1 MSSKADRAT
10 MNNAEKGL
18 SRKLTIQI
26 IVKAI
31 LKRRACGKV
40 RFEKL
45 DNTVYERV
53 ISK

>member
-10 MNNAEKGL
+10 MNNAENGL
-18 SRKLTIQI
+18 SRKLTIHITVKI
-26 IVKAI
+26 I
-31 LKRRACGKV
+31 LNRSACGKV

-45 DNTVYERV
+45 DKTVYERV

>member
-1 MSSKADRAT
+1 MSSKVDRAT
-10 MNNAEKGL
+10 MNKDENGL

-26 IVKAI
+26 TVNAM
-31 LKRRACGKV
+31 LNRSACGKV
-40 RFEKL
+40 RFEKF